1 MERPFLLQH
10 PNSMFRTMTD
20 FKNGAAYFQGEVMP
34 LKNAGLPLTDW
45 GLTHSDIAYDVVPV
59 WKGAFFRLKDYLDRF
74 EASMTGA
81 RMDVGM
87 DQPEITLAL
96 HQMVAASG
104 FDDAYVAMVAAR
116 GRNPIPG
123 SRDLRDCDNHFYAW
137 CVPYVHIV
145 KPEAATKGTSVWI
158 AKAVR
163 RIPKDSVNP
172 KIKNYHWGD
181 FTSGLFEAKD
191 NGFETTL
198 LLDHAGNVTEG
209 PGFNVFAAFGGT
221 VVTPDAGVLHGIT
234 RRTVLEMCGAAGLK
248 TETRPLPLEE
258 FWQADEV
265 FLSSSGGGVIP
276 VAQVDDRYFSNG
288 SAGPTALDL
297 RQRYFE
303 WISQERFRTPIST
316 DP

>member
-1 MERPFLLQH
+1 MRPFHLGR
-10 PNSMFRTMTD
+10 PNVMLGNMTD
-20 FKNGAAYFQGEVMP
+20 FKNGAAYFRGHVMP
-34 LKNAGLPLTDW
+34 QESAGLPLTDW

-59 WKGAFFRLKDYLDRF
+59 WKGAFFRLNDYLDRF

-87 DQPEITLAL
+87 KRAEITQAL
-96 HQMVAASG
+96 HQMVATSG
-104 FDDAYVAMVAAR
+104 LNDAYVAMVAAR
-116 GRNPIPG
+116 GRNSIPG
-123 SRDLRDCDNHFYAW
+123 SRDPRDCDNHFYAW

-145 KPEAATKGTSVWI
+145 RPEAAVKGTSVWI

-163 RIPKDSVNP
+163 RIPKDSVDP

-198 LLDHAGNVTEG
+198 LLDHAGHVTEG
-209 PGFNVFAAFGGT
+209 PGFNVFAVYGDT

-234 RRTVLEMCGAAGLK
+234 RRTVLDMCSVAGFK

-288 SAGPTALDL
+288 SAGPTALGL
-297 RQRYFE
+297 REHYFD
-303 WISQERFRTPIST
+303 WISQDAFRTPVLGN
-316 DP
+316 P